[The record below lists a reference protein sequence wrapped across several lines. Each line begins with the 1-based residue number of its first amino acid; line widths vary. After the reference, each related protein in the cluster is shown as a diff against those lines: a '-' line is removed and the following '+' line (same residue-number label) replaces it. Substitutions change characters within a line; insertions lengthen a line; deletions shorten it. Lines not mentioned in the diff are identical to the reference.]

1 MPNIKVEQICDIQM
15 EHSHPIINL
24 NVPQKKAHFDW
35 VVYDNNFG
43 FIKIL
48 SKLSK
53 KFKFIDMFLDI
64 ERTRFQIINHMKYIS
79 IKKPHESFINIKI
92 QLSYVGC
99 TSQNMKQLIHV
110 KHHVQSNNVKQHVK
124 MNEHAHNSTYNDIYN
139 K

>member
-24 NVPQKKAHFDW
+24 NVPKKKTHFDW

-92 QLSYVGC
+92 Q
-99 TSQNMKQLIHV
+99 
-110 KHHVQSNNVKQHVK
+110 
-124 MNEHAHNSTYNDIYN
+124 
-139 K
+139 